1 MSSALEGVPVTN
13 VKFTVTIAMSD
24 PSHYGPIAE
33 AAESL
38 GYDAVV
44 LPDSIFFSDQVSAPY
59 PYTQDGKRMWG
70 PSTPF
75 VDPLIATAYMA
86 ARTER
91 LFFYTS
97 VVKISVRHPVLV
109 AKQLGSL
116 AALTND
122 RFGFGVGLGWLPE
135 ESQWCGTDHATRAAR
150 FEEQI
155 QIIKGLLAGGAFEFH
170 GKYYDFG
177 RIQMSPAP
185 AKRMPIYVGGHELPG
200 LRRAARHG
208 DGWSSAML
216 SAEQLVEIV
225 RKLRGLLAAEGRSN
239 EPFEIQ
245 AVVTDVFDVDGY
257 QRLADEGVT
266 DLITMPWALYGH
278 GLGKAPIEKK
288 IEGMKRY
295 ADDLIAPF
303 RRARGEPS
311 R

>member
-1 MSSALEGVPVTN
+1 MKFSVT
-13 VKFTVTIAMSD
+13 VAMSD

-59 PYTQDGKRMWG
+59 PYTGDGKRMWSA
-70 PSTPF
+70 STPF
-75 VDPLIATAYMA
+75 LDPLVATAYMA
-86 ARTER
+86 ARTRR

-97 VVKISVRHPVLV
+97 VVKLSVRHPVLV
-109 AKQLGSL
+109 AKQLGSV
-116 AALTND
+116 AALTGN

-135 ESQWCGTDHATRAAR
+135 ESAWCGTEHATRAAR

-155 QIIKGLLAGGAFEFH
+155 QIIRGLLSGGPFEFH
-170 GKYYDFG
+170 GKHYDFG

-185 AKRMPIYVGGHELPG
+185 TQRMPIYVGGHELPG
-200 LRRAARHG
+200 LKRAARHG

-216 SAEQLVEIV
+216 PADKLVEIV
-225 RKLRGLLAAEGRSN
+225 RTLRTLLSEQGRAS

-245 AVVTDVFDVDGY
+245 GVVTDVFDVDGY

-288 IEGMKRY
+288 IDGMKRY
-295 ADDLIAPF
+295 AEDRIAPF
-303 RRARGEPS
+303 RRARGGP
-311 R
+311 